1 MNINNSGLLW
11 KNFNGNKQLFTENNS
26 VSNTS
31 ERHLSR
37 WNPYTSKLAA
47 ALFSGIEIFP
57 INPTS
62 KVFYLDDYSTTTLE
76 HLTNII
82 SSDDLVDFS
91 KDTENLDTTNFV
103 KLKEKI
109 DVVYFDSSEG
119 KKLDLIIKNCKIIL
133 KKNGFL
139 ILILNNKEPIDDES
153 QGKIQKIINNL
164 KESLELIQE
173 INLSYFFKNSFM
185 IIMRN
190 NK

>member
-1 MNINNSGLLW
+1 MATSNAGLLW

-47 ALFSGIEIFP
+47 ALFSGMEIFP

-82 SSDDLVDFS
+82 SSDGLVDFS

-109 DVVYFDSSEG
+109 NVVYFDSSEG

>member
-1 MNINNSGLLW
+1 LNINNSGLLW

-47 ALFSGIEIFP
+47 ALFSGMEIFP

-82 SSDDLVDFS
+82 SSDGLVDFS

-109 DVVYFDSSEG
+109 NVVYFDSSEG

>member
-47 ALFSGIEIFP
+47 ALFSGMEIFP

-82 SSDDLVDFS
+82 SSDGLVDFS

-109 DVVYFDSSEG
+109 DVVYFDLSEG

>member
-31 ERHLSR
+31 ETHLTR

-47 ALFSGIEIFP
+47 ALFSGMEIFP

-82 SSDDLVDFS
+82 SSDGLVDFS

-164 KESLELIQE
+164 KESLQLIQE

>member
-1 MNINNSGLLW
+1 LNINNSGLLW

-26 VSNTS
+26 ASNTS

-47 ALFSGIEIFP
+47 ALFSGMEIFP

-82 SSDDLVDFS
+82 SSDGLVDFS

-103 KLKEKI
+103 KLKEKT
-109 DVVYFDSSEG
+109 DVVYFDSSED

-153 QGKIQKIINNL
+153 QGKTQKIINNL

-190 NK
+190 SK

>member
-47 ALFSGIEIFP
+47 ALFSGMEIFP

-82 SSDDLVDFS
+82 SSDGLVDFS

-119 KKLDLIIKNCKIIL
+119 KKLYLIIKNCKIIL

>member
-1 MNINNSGLLW
+1 MNTNNSGLLW
-11 KNFNGNKQLFTENNS
+11 KNFNGNRQLFTEKNS
-26 VSNTS
+26 ISKLS
-31 ERHLSR
+31 EKHLAR

-47 ALFSGIEIFP
+47 ALFSGMEIFP

-82 SSDDLVDFS
+82 SSDGLVDFS

>member
-1 MNINNSGLLW
+1 M
-11 KNFNGNKQLFTENNS
+11 
-26 VSNTS
+26 
-31 ERHLSR
+31 
-37 WNPYTSKLAA
+37 
-47 ALFSGIEIFP
+47 EIFP

-82 SSDDLVDFS
+82 SSDGLVDFS

-109 DVVYFDSSEG
+109 NVVYFDSSEG

>member
-11 KNFNGNKQLFTENNS
+11 KNFIGNKQLFTENNS

-47 ALFSGIEIFP
+47 ALFSGMEIFP

-82 SSDDLVDFS
+82 SSDGLVDFS

-109 DVVYFDSSEG
+109 NVVYFDSSEG

>member
-47 ALFSGIEIFP
+47 ALFSGMEIFP

-82 SSDDLVDFS
+82 SSDGLVDFS
-91 KDTENLDTTNFV
+91 KDTENLDTTNIV

-109 DVVYFDSSEG
+109 NVVYFDSSEG